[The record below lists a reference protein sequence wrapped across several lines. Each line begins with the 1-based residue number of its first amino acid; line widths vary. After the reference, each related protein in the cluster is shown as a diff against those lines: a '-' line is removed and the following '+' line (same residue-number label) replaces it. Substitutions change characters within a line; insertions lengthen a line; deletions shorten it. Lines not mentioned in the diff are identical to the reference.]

1 MRKFLS
7 ARSFFERAFERIL
20 FSQSAKTL
28 ASAQLF
34 LLLRAHSDQR
44 PAHADSV
51 QTVQVPAQIRYL
63 IPAGLFDFSRARRNG
78 NDCKTFVIA
87 LQGHKQYARKKG
99 RQRTAAGHLPAEKQF
114 LFPQHIR
121 IQGKCAIAKG
131 KKFCLA
137 AFQTAF
143 FFGYKNTAA
152 KSAAPFFRRN
162 AAFKFAS
169 AARAQRQIGTK
180 IAARQAILR
189 CKKCGHTAGKS
200 RSYSVTDFKQ
210 RSHTPYYRPRR

>member
-7 ARSFFERAFERIL
+7 ARGFFERAFEHIL

-51 QTVQVPAQIRYL
+51 QTAQVPAQIRYL

-114 LFPQHIR
+114 LFPQQIR
-121 IQGKCAIAKG
+121 IQGKCAVAKG

-137 AFQTAF
+137 AFKAAF

-152 KSAAPFFRRN
+152 KSAASFFRRN

-169 AARAQRQIGTK
+169 AAHAQRQIGTK
-180 IAARQAILR
+180 IAARQALLR

-200 RSYSVTDFKQ
+200 LSYSVTDFKQ
-210 RSHTPYYRPRR
+210 RSHTPYYRLRR